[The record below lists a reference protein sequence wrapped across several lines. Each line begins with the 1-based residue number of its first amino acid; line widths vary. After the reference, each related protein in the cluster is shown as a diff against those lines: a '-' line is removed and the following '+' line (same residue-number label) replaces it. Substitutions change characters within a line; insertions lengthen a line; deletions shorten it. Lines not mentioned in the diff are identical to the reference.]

1 MVKSLFHGLL
11 YGMQFTITNF
21 WLLMIF
27 PKFMF
32 LVGFSNRPYILSGM
46 SRCYINLPSTLFSY
60 ILQSLSRLVLPV
72 GFADSLRLINGTRSH
87 LFYWVSISN
96 AHFPWIDLVPLR
108 MLQCHVLSVLQF
120 NHLPCCLKIHFM
132 HFSKQRPIFILFL
145 FCLTID

>member
-60 ILQSLSRLVLPV
+60 ILQSLSPCLARRLRRIIAPHK
-72 GFADSLRLINGTRSH
+72 RYTITLILLGVD
-87 LFYWVSISN
+87 F
-96 AHFPWIDLVPLR
+96 
-108 MLQCHVLSVLQF
+108 
-120 NHLPCCLKIHFM
+120 
-132 HFSKQRPIFILFL
+132 QRPLSL
-145 FCLTID
+145 DRSCSVEDAPVSRALGPAV